1 MSGMYNIEAVKDG
14 DCFDRW
20 HQVTCRNYSLS
31 ECNRISD
38 HPFRARISS
47 RMFGALT
54 LSDGRS
60 LSPNVTQLN
69 RGSAEIRKDPRD
81 HFMLY
86 LILRGE
92 IELTQDGR
100 EVRAQSGDLF
110 LYDQTQPFSLL
121 FHHDYRVIL
130 VNIPRALLVSRLPKA
145 RLLTARRIA
154 GESKLGALAG
164 TIVRKITQCD
174 LPANDEVTHRLGA
187 SALDIL
193 ATTMEA
199 ELAGPSESR
208 HKDERLLTEVKSYI
222 LEHLHRADL
231 DIDTIAKANNIAPRT
246 LNRLFGADSTTPIRW
261 LWQKRLYACYKAIA
275 EGHVCHV
282 TDAAMSYG
290 FTDMSHFSR
299 AFKKTFG
306 KSPHLLKRK

>member
-1 MSGMYNIEAVKDG
+1 MPGMHNIEAVKDG
-14 DCFDRW
+14 DCFDQW

-38 HPFRARISS
+38 HPFRAQIAS

-54 LSDGRS
+54 LSDGCS

-69 RGSAEIRKDPRD
+69 RGSAEIRKDSRD

-86 LILRGE
+86 LVLRGE

-100 EVRAQSGDLF
+100 EARARSGDLF

-121 FHHDYRVIL
+121 FRRDYRVIL
-130 VNIPRALLVSRLPKA
+130 VNIPRPLLVSRLPKA
-145 RLLTARRIA
+145 RRLTARRMA
-154 GESKLGALAG
+154 GDSKLGALAG
-164 TIVRKITQCD
+164 TIIRQITQCGI
-174 LPANDEVTHRLGA
+174 PADDEVTNRLGA

-199 ELAGPSESR
+199 ELADPSESR
-208 HKDERLLTEVKSYI
+208 RNHERLLTEVKSYI
-222 LEHLHRADL
+222 LAHLHRADL
-231 DIDTIAKANNIAPRT
+231 DIDTIAKAKNMAPRT
-246 LNRLFGADSTTPIRW
+246 LNRLFAADGTTPIRW
-261 LWQKRLYACYKAIA
+261 LWQQRLYACYKAIA
-275 EGHVCHV
+275 EGHVCQV
-282 TDAAMSYG
+282 TDAAMSFG